1 MRRSFLLGIALGLSL
16 LLTGCKRAPNPDEN
30 AQHYEVRGIVRGI
43 SPDRTTIEI
52 QHEDIPGFMPSMTM
66 PLSVRDP
73 KQIVDLRTGDGIS
86 FRMRVTD
93 KDFWID
99 DVKKI
104 PAEGIRVIATTPALS
119 LSPSAGARL
128 REGDELTFF
137 SLTNQS
143 GESITRETFRDHP
156 FVLTFI
162 FTRCPIPN
170 FCPRMSNNFAELQNA
185 IKTDQRALGQTRLL
199 SITLDP
205 VFDTPQILKE
215 YAAHLQIDPTVWNFA
230 TGDPK
235 EIDALTN
242 AFSVYRQTEGGTL
255 SHGLATVL
263 IDEAGKI
270 RKIWRGNGWPQPT

>member
-1 MRRSFLLGIALGLSL
+1 
-16 LLTGCKRAPNPDEN
+16 
-30 AQHYEVRGIVRGI
+30 
-43 SPDRTTIEI
+43 
-52 QHEDIPGFMPSMTM
+52 MPSMTM
-66 PLSVRDP
+66 PFSVLNP
-73 KQIVDLRTGDGIS
+73 KQIVDLGRGDGIS
-86 FRMRVTD
+86 FRMTVTD

-99 DVKKI
+99 EVKKI

-119 LSPSAGARL
+119 LSSSAGARL
-128 REGDELTFF
+128 REGDELPFL

-143 GESITRETFRDHP
+143 GEAITRETFRDHP
-156 FVLTFI
+156 LVLTFI

-185 IKTDQRALGQTRLL
+185 IKTGQGALGQTRLL

-205 VFDTPQILKE
+205 AFDTPQILKE
-215 YAAHLQIDPTVWNFA
+215 YAAHLQIDPTVWKFA

-255 SHGLATVL
+255 SHGLATALV
-263 IDEAGKI
+263 DEAGRI
-270 RKIWRGNGWPQPT
+270 GKIWRGNGWTSADVTQAIASMKNE